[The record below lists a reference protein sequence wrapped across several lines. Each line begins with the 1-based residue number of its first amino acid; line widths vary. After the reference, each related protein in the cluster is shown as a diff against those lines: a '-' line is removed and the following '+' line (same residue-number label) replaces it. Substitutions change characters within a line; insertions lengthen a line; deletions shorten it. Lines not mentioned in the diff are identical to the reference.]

1 MVRGRLIALLGVAA
15 LGIGACGDDEGGGD
29 AALPPA
35 IPAGTPTQTATTPST
50 STTGRSFDVDSIEV
64 SEDMSEKPT
73 ITEPSGDPPTELVT
87 KDIVDGDGAAAQPGD
102 ELQMHYLGAL
112 FEDGEQFEASWDAG
126 EPFSFT
132 LGEGSVIP
140 GWDQG
145 IEGMKVGG
153 RRLLVIPPDLA
164 YGETGQGDI
173 PPGATL
179 VFVVDLL
186 DRTAG

>member
-1 MVRGRLIALLGVAA
+1 MRGRLIALVAVAA
-15 LGIGACGDDEGGGD
+15 VGIGACGDDDGGGD
-29 AALPPA
+29 ASLPPA
-35 IPAGTPTQTATTPST
+35 IPATPPAETTADPST
-50 STTGRSFDVDSIEV
+50 STTGRAFDVDSIRV

-73 ITEPSGDPPTELVT
+73 ITKPSGDPPTELVT
-87 KDIVDGDGAAAQPGD
+87 KDVVVGKGAAAEAGD
-102 ELQMHYLGAL
+102 ELRMHYLGAL
-112 FEDGEQFEASWDAG
+112 FETGEQFEASWDEG
-126 EPFSFT
+126 DPFSFT
-132 LGEGSVIP
+132 LGQGAVIP

-145 IEGMKVGG
+145 IEGMRAGG

-186 DRTAG
+186 ERTGG